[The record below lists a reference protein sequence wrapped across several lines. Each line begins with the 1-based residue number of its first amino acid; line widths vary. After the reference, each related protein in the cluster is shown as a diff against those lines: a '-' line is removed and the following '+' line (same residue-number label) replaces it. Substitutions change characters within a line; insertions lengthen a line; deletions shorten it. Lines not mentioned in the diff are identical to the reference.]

1 MIGHASL
8 NLLKANLGRFSGG
21 GRVGEPGQAQNCAG
35 AFQGSAC
42 FTTVDIPLAKRGP
55 WPTQSHSGLPAKVHD
70 KGRRVHQTTIKLAGE
85 GEVRANKVS
94 YLRGTK
100 SRCVRAP
107 WPYWGGSV
115 PETHRPI
122 FCPLPLFQRSSGAW
136 ALPRSFPCLLG
147 LARGPPHGASV
158 DSLCLRV
165 SEIENGRVSS
175 TFPKDS
181 QDAFFSGAQRPVR
194 TTTIHLSS

>member
-85 GEVRANKVS
+85 GEVRATRSVISAVLKVGVS
-94 YLRGTK
+94 ELHGPTGEGQCLRHTDQSSVHYLF
-100 SRCVRAP
+100 S
-107 WPYWGGSV
+107 
-115 PETHRPI
+115 
-122 FCPLPLFQRSSGAW
+122 
-136 ALPRSFPCLLG
+136 
-147 LARGPPHGASV
+147 RGPPGPGLYPVHSRVSWVWHGAHPTVLVWTASACESV
-158 DSLCLRV
+158 KLRM
-165 SEIENGRVSS
+165 EE
-175 TFPKDS
+175 
-181 QDAFFSGAQRPVR
+181 
-194 TTTIHLSS
+194 